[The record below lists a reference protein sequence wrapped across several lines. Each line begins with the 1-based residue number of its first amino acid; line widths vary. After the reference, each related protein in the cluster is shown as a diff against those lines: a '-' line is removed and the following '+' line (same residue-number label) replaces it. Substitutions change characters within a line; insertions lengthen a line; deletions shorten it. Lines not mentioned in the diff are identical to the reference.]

1 MPSSDK
7 IEAHYASE
15 GLGTKIL
22 HALTAAGKDPDRLN
36 FEDLVPIDEFHIR
49 GRKATIELARDLGLN
64 NSMQVLDVGC
74 GLGGAARYLANTF
87 GCRVTGVDL
96 SADYCRAA
104 ADLTRR
110 LGLDSLVSFQ
120 QGNAVD
126 LPFPDA
132 SFDIIWTQHTAMN
145 IRDKARFYQELWRVL
160 KPGGRLALYDILAGT
175 GGEIHFPVPWARE
188 PSISFLLTAEQ
199 LLEKLTETGFEV
211 LVWRDVTESGRSW
224 FSHLREKIRQEGLPS
239 FGLQLLL
246 GPDFRSMAQNQVLNL
261 EEGRIALIEAVV
273 RRPPVFSLPSR
284 RGRGEIACT

>member
-49 GRKATIELARDLGLN
+49 GRKATIELARDLGPD

-74 GLGGAARYLANTF
+74 GLGGAARYLAKTF

-104 ADLTRR
+104 ADLTQR
-110 LGLDSLVSFQ
+110 LGLDSLVSFH
-120 QGNAVD
+120 QGNAIA

-132 SFDIIWTQHTAMN
+132 SFDIVWTQHTAMN

-175 GGEIHFPVPWARE
+175 GGEIHFPVPWAPE

-199 LLEKLTETGFEV
+199 LLERLTETGFEV

-246 GPDFRSMAQNQVLNL
+246 GPDFRAMAQNQVLNL
-261 EEGRIALIEAVV
+261 EEERIALIEAVV
-273 RRPPVFSLPSR
+273 YRP
-284 RGRGEIACT
+284 